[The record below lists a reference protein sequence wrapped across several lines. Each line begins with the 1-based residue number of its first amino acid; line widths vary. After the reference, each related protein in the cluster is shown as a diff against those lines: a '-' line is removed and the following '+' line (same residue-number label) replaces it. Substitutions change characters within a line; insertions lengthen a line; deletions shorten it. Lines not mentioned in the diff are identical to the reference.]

1 MSDHW
6 MMDDDDGDIDD
17 DEDDDDDDD
26 DVKRVRAKVFIS
38 GCMGGGVGGC

>member
-1 MSDHW
+1 

-38 GCMGGGVGGC
+38 GCMDWGGGVGGC